1 MRSPLDAISGVA
13 RKIFGTKHERTI
25 KALGPLV
32 GHIASMEPRFQ
43 AMSDPELQAMTW
55 EFRRRLDNGATLED
69 VLPEAFAVVREAGW
83 RSVDMR
89 HYDVQMIGGLVQH
102 QGMISE
108 MKTGE
113 GKTLVATL
121 PLYLNA
127 LAGKGCHL
135 VTVNDYLALRDAEWM
150 GKLYNFLGL
159 SVGTILHGQKRRE
172 KQIAYGCD
180 ITYGTN
186 NEFGFDYLRDNM
198 KTDFGQIVQ
207 RDLNYAI
214 VDEVDSILVDEAR
227 TPLIIS
233 GPSNESESR
242 YDEINALI
250 PRLQKEI
257 DYVLD
262 EEARAASLTED
273 GIDKVERML
282 GVPNLYDPTHIELLH
297 LVDQALKAHT
307 LFKRDK
313 DYVVKENQVT
323 IVDPFTGRLMPGRR
337 WSDGLHQAVEAK
349 EGVKIE
355 NPNQTLA
362 TITFQK
368 YFLKYDKLAGMTGT
382 ADTEAAEFEKIYKL
396 EVVCIPTNKPNVRRD
411 SDDQI
416 YKTEEQ
422 KFRAVIREIEEM
434 HEQGRPVL
442 VGTVSVEKSEL
453 LAKLLR
459 RRGLPHNV
467 LNAKHHLQEA
477 EIVAQAGAPSGIT
490 LSTNMAGRGTDI
502 LLGGNP
508 ENLGRSRIEP
518 KREDEEDED
527 FQARLDVAVD
537 EAAIECADNRTRV
550 LDGGGLHIVG
560 TERHESR
567 RIDNQLRGRAGRQ
580 GDPGSSQFYLSLEDD
595 LMRVFGGD
603 RVRKIMEWLKIPED
617 EAIVS
622 KQVSKAIEGSQRKVE
637 GQNFDSRK
645 NLLDYDDVMNL
656 QRKAIYAMRR
666 EVISS
671 DNPMPLI
678 ESIIDDCV
686 YATIDRFCAQEIRST
701 EWDIEGL
708 EDAFYRLTGIDVD
721 LNDVCGDFTKMEEA
735 LTGTLLT
742 EYKDRRN
749 RMVESILHS
758 MDYGDE
764 DPPAE
769 EAEQHWRYFE
779 RETHLRAIDSNWR
792 EHLRDMSALKDGV
805 FLNAYAQKDPKLVY
819 KKEGYDLFEALINRI
834 RGQVVHTL
842 FHVEVKS
849 SAEVDRMKQEAE
861 ERRARLRKQMQANHA
876 GVDVMAGG
884 PDGEGFEEPVQV
896 TTLRRTRPKLG
907 RNEPCWCGS
916 GKKYKKCHMR
926 TDESDRYTG
935 GESNAPPAT

>member
-1 MRSPLDAISGVA
+1 MGALDAFSGVA

-25 KALGPLV
+25 KALQPV
-32 GHIASMEPRFQ
+32 VAHIATLEPRFQ
-43 AMSDPELQAMTW
+43 AMSDAELQAMTW
-55 EFRRRLDNGATLED
+55 EFRRRLDAGATLED

-83 RSVDMR
+83 RSLNMR

-127 LAGKGCHL
+127 LTGEGCHL
-135 VTVNDYLALRDAEWM
+135 VTVNDYLATRDAEWM

-159 SVGTILHGQKRRE
+159 SVGVILHGQKRRE
-172 KQIAYGCD
+172 KQIAYGAD

-198 KTDFGQIVQ
+198 KTDFAQIVQ
-207 RDLNYAI
+207 RELNFAI

-242 YDEINALI
+242 YDEINSCI

-262 EEARAASLTED
+262 EEARSASLTED

-282 GVPNLYDPTHIELLH
+282 GVQNLYDPTNIELLH
-297 LVDQALKAHT
+297 LMDQALKAHT

-313 DYVVKENQVT
+313 DYVVKDNQVT

-349 EGVKIE
+349 EGVKVE
-355 NPNQTLA
+355 DPNQTLA

-396 EVVCIPTNKPNVRRD
+396 ECVVIPTNKPNVRD
-411 SDDQI
+411 DWDDQI
-416 YKTEEQ
+416 YKSEEQ
-422 KFRAVIREIEEM
+422 KFGAVIREIEEM

-453 LAKLLR
+453 AAKLLK

-467 LNAKHHLQEA
+467 LNAKHHLKEA
-477 EIVAQAGAPSGIT
+477 EIVAQAGAEGSIT

-508 ENLGRSRIEP
+508 LNLGRSRIEP

-527 FQARLDVAVD
+527 YQARLKVAVD
-537 EAAIECADNRTRV
+537 AATVECAEAKERV
-550 LDGGGLHIVG
+550 LAAGGLHIVG

-580 GDPGSSQFYLSLEDD
+580 GDPGSSRFYLSLEDD
-595 LMRVFGGD
+595 LLRIFGSE
-603 RVRKIMEWLKIPED
+603 KIMGMMEKLGMEDDVPIEHKWLNKSVEN
-617 EAIVS
+617 AQ
-622 KQVSKAIEGSQRKVE
+622 KKVE
-637 GQNFDSRK
+637 GHNFGIRK
-645 NLLDYDDVMNL
+645 NLLEYDDVMSQ
-656 QRKAIYAMRR
+656 QRDAVYGIRRRILDGDHVRDMILDMAANVVNTLSGGWVDPKAAAADVDFAGLNEELTRIFGAPFDADAERFADLGR
-666 EVISS
+666 EAFVDDLVTQVEDSYDKHTRIFTESVIRHHQETGRT
-671 DNPMPLI
+671 DEDELRI
-678 ESIIDDCV
+678 E
-686 YATIDRFCAQEIRST
+686 AARL
-701 EWDIEGL
+701 L
-708 EDAFYRLTGIDVD
+708 ESFEQNMLLEGIDFLWRD
-721 LNDVCGDFTKMEEA
+721 HLKA
-735 LTGTLLT
+735 
-742 EYKDRRN
+742 
-749 RMVESILHS
+749 
-758 MDYGDE
+758 MD
-764 DPPAE
+764 
-769 EAEQHWRYFE
+769 
-779 RETHLRAIDSNWR
+779 HLRGGIG
-792 EHLRDMSALKDGV
+792 LRGYGQRNPL
-805 FLNAYAQKDPKLVY
+805 LEY
-819 KKEGYDLFEALINRI
+819 KKEGFGMFGMMMDLWDERAVGRIFQPMMHDRLTEGTIAQLEARRQRLEQKQKLIAQGAGAA
-834 RGQVVHTL
+834 GQV
-842 FHVEVKS
+842 
-849 SAEVDRMKQEAE
+849 KQTTV
-861 ERRARLRKQMQANHA
+861 RREHR
-876 GVDVMAGG
+876 
-884 PDGEGFEEPVQV
+884 
-896 TTLRRTRPKLG
+896 KLG
-907 RNEPCWCGS
+907 RNDPCHCGS
-916 GKKYKKCHMR
+916 GKKYKKCCLPK
-926 TDESDRYTG
+926 ESAA
-935 GESNAPPAT
+935 SA

>member
-1 MRSPLDAISGVA
+1 MSGPLDAISGVA
-13 RKIFGTKHERTI
+13 RKLFGTKHERTI
-25 KALGPLV
+25 KALQPLV
-32 GHIASMEPRFQ
+32 AHIATLEPRFQ
-43 AMSDPELQAMTW
+43 AMSDAELRAMTW
-55 EFRRRLDNGATLED
+55 EFRRRLDRGATLED
-69 VLPEAFAVVREAGW
+69 ILPEVFAVVREAGW
-83 RSVDMR
+83 RSLNMR

-121 PLYLNA
+121 PLVLNA
-127 LAGKGCHL
+127 LTGKGCHL
-135 VTVNDYLALRDAEWM
+135 VTVNDYLATRDAEWM
-150 GKLYNFLGL
+150 GKLYTFLGL
-159 SVGTILHGQKRRE
+159 TVGTILHGQKRRE

-207 RDLNYAI
+207 RELNYAI

-242 YDEINALI
+242 YEEINALI
-250 PRLQKEI
+250 PRMQKEI

-262 EEARAASLTED
+262 EEARSASLTED
-273 GIDKVERML
+273 GIDKVERLL
-282 GVPNLYDPTHIELLH
+282 GVPNLYDPSNIELLH

-349 EGVKIE
+349 EGVKVE

-396 EVVCIPTNKPNVRRD
+396 DVVVIPTNKPTVRD
-411 SDDQI
+411 DWDDQI

-453 LAKLLR
+453 LAKLLK

-467 LNAKHHLQEA
+467 LNAKHHLSEA
-477 EIVAQAGAPSGIT
+477 EIVAQAGAIGGIT

-518 KREDEEDED
+518 KREDEEIENY
-527 FQARLDVAVD
+527 QARLKVAVD
-537 EAAIECADNRTRV
+537 GAATECAEARERV
-550 LDGGGLHIVG
+550 LEGGGLHIVG

-580 GDPGSSQFYLSLEDD
+580 GDPGSSRFYLSLEDD
-595 LMRVFGGD
+595 LLRIFGSE
-603 RVRKIMEWLKIPED
+603 KIMGMMEKLGMEDDVPIEHKWLSRSVENAQK
-617 EAIVS
+617 
-622 KQVSKAIEGSQRKVE
+622 KVE
-637 GQNFDSRK
+637 GHNFGIRK
-645 NLLDYDDVMNL
+645 NLLEYDDVMSQQRDAVYGVRKRILDGDNVTDMILDMAANVVDAVCAGFIDPKAAASDIDFAGLNEELARIFGKPLEVDADDYADMGREGFLANL
-656 QRKAIYAMRR
+656 VSQIEAEYEKHSRIFTESVIRHHQENGR
-666 EVISS
+666 E
-671 DNPMPLI
+671 DLEELTI
-678 ESIIDDCV
+678 EAERLLGS
-686 YATIDRFCAQEIRST
+686 FEQNML
-701 EWDIEGL
+701 L
-708 EDAFYRLTGIDVD
+708 EGIDYLWRD
-721 LNDVCGDFTKMEEA
+721 HLKA
-735 LTGTLLT
+735 
-742 EYKDRRN
+742 
-749 RMVESILHS
+749 
-758 MDYGDE
+758 MD
-764 DPPAE
+764 
-769 EAEQHWRYFE
+769 
-779 RETHLRAIDSNWR
+779 HLRGGIG
-792 EHLRDMSALKDGV
+792 LRGYGQRNPL
-805 FLNAYAQKDPKLVY
+805 LEY
-819 KKEGYDLFEALINRI
+819 KKEGFQMFEMMMDLWDERAVSRIFQPMMHDRLTEGTISQLEAR
-834 RGQVVHTL
+834 
-842 FHVEVKS
+842 
-849 SAEVDRMKQEAE
+849 
-861 ERRARLRKQMQANHA
+861 RLRAQQRQQLVAQGA
-876 GVDVMAGG
+876 GSGKAAKPGTV
-884 PDGEGFEEPVQV
+884 
-896 TTLRRTRPKLG
+896 RREHRKLG
-907 RNEPCWCGS
+907 RNDPCHCGS
-916 GKKYKKCHMR
+916 GKKYKKCHLPKEM
-926 TDESDRYTG
+926 SA
-935 GESNAPPAT
+935 NA